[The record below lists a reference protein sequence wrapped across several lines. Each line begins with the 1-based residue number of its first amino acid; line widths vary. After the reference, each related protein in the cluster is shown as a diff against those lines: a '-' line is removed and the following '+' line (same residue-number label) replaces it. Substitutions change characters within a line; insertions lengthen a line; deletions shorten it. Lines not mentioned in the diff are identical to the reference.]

1 MHSETISGKSLGKP
15 EMESLPGERIGSVV
29 RMKGRRALHPVA
41 LVGMLNFLMCVSIS
55 SYHFQKI
62 KIGL

>member
-1 MHSETISGKSLGKP
+1 
-15 EMESLPGERIGSVV
+15 MESLPGERIGSVV